1 MEVGKNI
8 KDAMENKLNSN
19 HQDSLHINHKSIQSD
34 SPDKLI
40 HSLRSS
46 IKNGIYWPQALIQT
60 MGSWSLPDET
70 FKAREYT
77 YLIHGECFDM
87 LLLAERLLVELQDLI
102 SSSDIENL
110 LFKSEFPSD
119 FDLSTLKSEIGI
131 TKYRGHVN
139 FFYGVIVEE
148 ILQYTVEQEV
158 EKRFYSNGMGEIKN
172 PNDKTF
178 EQLYKSTFNDLY
190 IKFCSDTSRA
200 KSQKSYFND
209 YIGFTYWLF
218 KYRVNISDGAKIASD
233 TQKALRHIVIKP
245 QSCFAPVLFQL
256 G

>member
-1 MEVGKNI
+1 
-8 KDAMENKLNSN
+8 MENKLNSA
-19 HQDSLHINHKSIQSD
+19 HQDSLHISQKSIPSN

-40 HSLRSS
+40 HNLRFS
-46 IKNGIYWPQALIQT
+46 IKNGIYWPQALLQAI
-60 MGSWSLPDET
+60 GSWSLPHET
-70 FKAREYT
+70 FKGREYI

-110 LFKSEFPSD
+110 LFKSEFPID
-119 FDLSTLKSEIGI
+119 FDLTTLKSEIGI

-139 FFYGVIVEE
+139 FYYGVIVEE
-148 ILQYTVEQEV
+148 ILQYTVEQEI
-158 EKRFYSNGMGEIKN
+158 EKRLYSIGIGEIKN

-178 EQLYKSTFNDLY
+178 EQLYKSTFNNLY
-190 IKFCSDTSRA
+190 IKFCSDTSKS
-200 KSQKSYFND
+200 KSQKSYFDD
-209 YIGFTYWLF
+209 YIIFTYWLF

-256 G
+256 R